1 MGFNR
6 RHRRSPDF
14 WEMEISFID
23 IRGYYGFINIQK
35 DPINGKNNTGA
46 LVWSLGYAVKI

>member
-1 MGFNR
+1 MGLTGGIGIAQTFGNG
-6 RHRRSPDF
+6 DF
-14 WEMEISFID
+14 FID

-46 LVWSLGYAVKI
+46 LVWSLGYALKI